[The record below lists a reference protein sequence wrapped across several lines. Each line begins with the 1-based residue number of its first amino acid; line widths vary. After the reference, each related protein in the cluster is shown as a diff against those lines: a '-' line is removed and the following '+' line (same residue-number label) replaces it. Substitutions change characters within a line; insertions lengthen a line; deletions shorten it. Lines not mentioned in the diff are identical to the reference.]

1 MVRAYLP
8 LNPAR
13 WRGGTPGSPLPTLYC
28 TLGSCFS
35 GAHETFICAR
45 NIHRKISALMGKSI
59 AYQSTIAIEVTE
71 CKCVNAT
78 LHRKR
83 DFILLP
89 SGLKSGKLLGCKLFT
104 ETVSS
109 FVFHFF
115 LLQPQ
120 NRTNH
125 VCQLPSN
132 KGLRGSPCALFSV
145 SSKGFEGLR
154 VRRCLIDRR
163 WVRASRLRTSMVGC
177 AWQKPAFLYTP
188 PPPLLMP
195 AFQLQETL
203 ETGIAA
209 WCEAQQP
216 AIGPRGRARCRAVT
230 HRVTRGAED
239 CSVQPSAWFPVK
251 ESAGREGACYRMAN
265 LTHRIVLLAEC
276 NSTYRHCMRGMP
288 PPLFR

>member
-120 NRTNH
+120 NRTNLARFSF
-125 VCQLPSN
+125 VC
-132 KGLRGSPCALFSV
+132 
-145 SSKGFEGLR
+145 
-154 VRRCLIDRR
+154 
-163 WVRASRLRTSMVGC
+163 
-177 AWQKPAFLYTP
+177 
-188 PPPLLMP
+188 
-195 AFQLQETL
+195 
-203 ETGIAA
+203 
-209 WCEAQQP
+209 
-216 AIGPRGRARCRAVT
+216 
-230 HRVTRGAED
+230 
-239 CSVQPSAWFPVK
+239 VK
-251 ESAGREGACYRMAN
+251 EKQSSFCCFRFECCAQYFMK
-265 LTHRIVLLAEC
+265 LLQIHMKVFGLVSCLPAA
-276 NSTYRHCMRGMP
+276 
-288 PPLFR
+288 LQ

>member
-1 MVRAYLP
+1 MYSTSFYCSHKIAQIWQGFHLCVSNKCSPASDVRSFNFVP
-8 LNPAR
+8 N
-13 WRGGTPGSPLPTLYC
+13 TLVW
-28 TLGSCFS
+28 F
-35 GAHETFICAR
+35 
-45 NIHRKISALMGKSI
+45 
-59 AYQSTIAIEVTE
+59 
-71 CKCVNAT
+71 
-78 LHRKR
+78 
-83 DFILLP
+83 
-89 SGLKSGKLLGCKLFT
+89 
-104 ETVSS
+104 
-109 FVFHFF
+109 
-115 LLQPQ
+115 
-120 NRTNH
+120 H

-276 NSTYRHCMRGMP
+276 NSTYRHCMCGMP
-288 PPLFR
+288 SPLFR